1 MEVNVKYIKGRH
13 FQAVGTAKVVTN
25 IDTSITKGGTGRG
38 ASPMEMVLMALA
50 GCSGMDIVSIL
61 EKMQV
66 TFDRMAISV
75 QGEQIADHPR
85 VFTDIELTYKFWG
98 KALPEAKLQ
107 RAISLSIEKYCS
119 VAHMLDK
126 AANLTYHFEINP
138 AN

>member
-1 MEVNVKYIKGRH
+1 MEVNVKYIKGRY

-66 TFDRMAISV
+66 VFDRMAISV

-85 VFTDIELTYKFWG
+85 VFTDIEINYKFWG
-98 KALPEAKLQ
+98 KSLPEAKLQ

-126 AANLTYHFEINP
+126 AANLTYRFKINP
-138 AN
+138 ES

>member
-13 FQAVGTAKVVTN
+13 FQAEGSAKVVTN
-25 IDTSITKGGTGRG
+25 IDTSVTMGGTGRG

-66 TFDRMAISV
+66 AFDRMAISV

-85 VFTDIELTYKFWG
+85 VFTDIELTYKFWC
-98 KALPEAKLQ
+98 KSLPEDKLQ

-126 AANLTYHFEINP
+126 AANLTYRFEINP
-138 AN
+138 EN